1 MKKIKIFVIF
11 IIILIFNSKANS
23 QIEIRFKVGEEIIT
37 NIDVKN
43 EMNYLVF
50 LRPNLGKISENELI
64 KISENSIIRE
74 IIKKKEID
82 RLFTKTVNIEFIDEI
97 KNNLL
102 KFKSVN
108 NEEELKILL
117 NNNNIEYEEIIE
129 KMKYEGLWN
138 ELVFKKYNSFL
149 KTDKKKL
156 KEQLIKK
163 KTNEKSYQYN
173 LSELLFEIS
182 VDETFNNKYE
192 IIKEFIKVND
202 FKTAAVKYSIS
213 DTSNKGGQI
222 GWVKDTFLSED
233 LVELLSKI
241 EIGKTSKPIKTP
253 NGYLILK
260 INNKKEI
267 ENIINIEKELD
278 ELIKYERNNQLNQFS
293 LMYYKKLKQS
303 TIINEY

>member
-303 TIINEY
+303 TLINEY

>member
-82 RLFTKTVNIEFIDEI
+82 RLFTKTVNIGFIDEI

-241 EIGKTSKPIKTP
+241 EIGRTSKPIKTP

>member
-1 MKKIKIFVIF
+1 
-11 IIILIFNSKANS
+11 
-23 QIEIRFKVGEEIIT
+23 
-37 NIDVKN
+37 
-43 EMNYLVF
+43 
-50 LRPNLGKISENELI
+50 
-64 KISENSIIRE
+64 
-74 IIKKKEID
+74 
-82 RLFTKTVNIEFIDEI
+82 
-97 KNNLL
+97 
-102 KFKSVN
+102 
-108 NEEELKILL
+108 
-117 NNNNIEYEEIIE
+117 
-129 KMKYEGLWN
+129 MKYEGLWN

-241 EIGKTSKPIKTP
+241 EIGRTSKPIKTP

-303 TIINEY
+303 TLINEY

>member
-149 KTDKKKL
+149 KTYKKKL
-156 KEQLIKK
+156 KQQLIKK

-241 EIGKTSKPIKTP
+241 EIGRTSKPIKTP

-303 TIINEY
+303 TLINEY

>member
-1 MKKIKIFVIF
+1 M
-11 IIILIFNSKANS
+11 
-23 QIEIRFKVGEEIIT
+23 
-37 NIDVKN
+37 
-43 EMNYLVF
+43 
-50 LRPNLGKISENELI
+50 
-64 KISENSIIRE
+64 
-74 IIKKKEID
+74 
-82 RLFTKTVNIEFIDEI
+82 FTKTVNIEFIDEI

-102 KFKSVN
+102 KFKGVN
-108 NEEELKILL
+108 NEDELKILL
-117 NNNNIEYEEIIE
+117 NNNNIEYEKIIE

-241 EIGKTSKPIKTP
+241 EIGRTSKPIRTP

-260 INNKKEI
+260 VNNKKEI
-267 ENIINIEKELD
+267 ENIINIEKELN

>member
-241 EIGKTSKPIKTP
+241 EIGRTSKPIKTP

-303 TIINEY
+303 TLINEY

>member
-278 ELIKYERNNQLNQFS
+278 ELIK
-293 LMYYKKLKQS
+293 
-303 TIINEY
+303 

>member
-1 MKKIKIFVIF
+1 MKKINFFVIF

-163 KTNEKSYQYN
+163 KN
-173 LSELLFEIS
+173 
-182 VDETFNNKYE
+182 
-192 IIKEFIKVND
+192 
-202 FKTAAVKYSIS
+202 
-213 DTSNKGGQI
+213 
-222 GWVKDTFLSED
+222 
-233 LVELLSKI
+233 
-241 EIGKTSKPIKTP
+241 
-253 NGYLILK
+253 
-260 INNKKEI
+260 
-267 ENIINIEKELD
+267 
-278 ELIKYERNNQLNQFS
+278 
-293 LMYYKKLKQS
+293 
-303 TIINEY
+303 

>member
-23 QIEIRFKVGEEIIT
+23 QIEIKFKVGEEIIT

-43 EMNYLVF
+43 EKNYLVF

-97 KNNLL
+97 KKNLL
-102 KFKSVN
+102 KFKGVN
-108 NEEELKILL
+108 NEDELKILL
-117 NNNNIEYEEIIE
+117 NNNNIEYEKIIE

-241 EIGKTSKPIKTP
+241 EIGRTSKPIKTP

-267 ENIINIEKELD
+267 ENIINIEKELN

>member
-1 MKKIKIFVIF
+1 MKKINFFVIF

-241 EIGKTSKPIKTP
+241 EIGRTSKPIKTP

>member
-11 IIILIFNSKANS
+11 IIILLFNSKATS
-23 QIEIRFKVGEEIIT
+23 QIEIKFKVGEEIIT

-43 EMNYLVF
+43 EKNYLVF

-102 KFKSVN
+102 KFKGVN
-108 NEEELKILL
+108 NEDELKILL
-117 NNNNIEYEEIIE
+117 NNNNIEYEKIIE

-241 EIGKTSKPIKTP
+241 EIGRTSKPIRTP

-267 ENIINIEKELD
+267 ENIINIEKELN

>member
-1 MKKIKIFVIF
+1 MKKIKVFVIF

-23 QIEIRFKVGEEIIT
+23 QIEIKFKVGEEIIT

-74 IIKKKEID
+74 IIKRKEID

-102 KFKSVN
+102 KFKGVN
-108 NEEELKILL
+108 NEDELKILL
-117 NNNNIEYEEIIE
+117 NNNNIEYEKIIE

-156 KEQLIKK
+156 KEQLIQK

-192 IIKEFIKVND
+192 IIKEFIKIND

-233 LVELLSKI
+233 LVKLLSKI
-241 EIGKTSKPIKTP
+241 EIGRTSKPIKTP

>member
-11 IIILIFNSKANS
+11 IIILLFNSKATS
-23 QIEIRFKVGEEIIT
+23 QIEIKFKVGEEIIT

-43 EMNYLVF
+43 EKNYLVF

-102 KFKSVN
+102 KFKGVN
-108 NEEELKILL
+108 NEDELKILL
-117 NNNNIEYEEIIE
+117 NNNNIEYEKIIE

-241 EIGKTSKPIKTP
+241 EIGRTSKPIRTP

-260 INNKKEI
+260 VNNKKEI
-267 ENIINIEKELD
+267 ENIINIEKELN

>member
-23 QIEIRFKVGEEIIT
+23 QIEIKFKVGEEIIT
-37 NIDVKN
+37 NIDIKN

-102 KFKSVN
+102 KFKGVK
-108 NEEELKILL
+108 NEDELKILL

-156 KEQLIKK
+156 KEQLIQK

-192 IIKEFIKVND
+192 IIKEFIKAND

-241 EIGKTSKPIKTP
+241 EIGRTSKPIKTP

>member
-241 EIGKTSKPIKTP
+241 EIGRTSKPIKTP

>member
-23 QIEIRFKVGEEIIT
+23 QIEIKFKVGEEIIT

-43 EMNYLVF
+43 EKNYLVF

-102 KFKSVN
+102 KFKGVN
-108 NEEELKILL
+108 NEDELKILL
-117 NNNNIEYEEIIE
+117 NNNNIEYEKIIE

-241 EIGKTSKPIKTP
+241 EIGRTSKPIKTP

-267 ENIINIEKELD
+267 ENIINIEKELN

>member
-1 MKKIKIFVIF
+1 MKKIKVFVIF

-23 QIEIRFKVGEEIIT
+23 QIEIKFKVGEEIIT

-74 IIKKKEID
+74 IIKRKEID

-102 KFKSVN
+102 KFKGVN
-108 NEEELKILL
+108 NEDELKILL

-138 ELVFKKYNSFL
+138 ELVFKKNNSFL

-156 KEQLIKK
+156 KEQLIQK

-192 IIKEFIKVND
+192 IIKEFIKIND

-233 LVELLSKI
+233 LVKLLSKI
-241 EIGKTSKPIKTP
+241 EIGRTSKPIKTP

>member
-138 ELVFKKYNSFL
+138 
-149 KTDKKKL
+149 
-156 KEQLIKK
+156 
-163 KTNEKSYQYN
+163 
-173 LSELLFEIS
+173 
-182 VDETFNNKYE
+182 
-192 IIKEFIKVND
+192 
-202 FKTAAVKYSIS
+202 
-213 DTSNKGGQI
+213 
-222 GWVKDTFLSED
+222 
-233 LVELLSKI
+233 
-241 EIGKTSKPIKTP
+241 
-253 NGYLILK
+253 
-260 INNKKEI
+260 
-267 ENIINIEKELD
+267 
-278 ELIKYERNNQLNQFS
+278 
-293 LMYYKKLKQS
+293 
-303 TIINEY
+303 

>member
-23 QIEIRFKVGEEIIT
+23 QIEIKFKVGEEIIT

-43 EMNYLVF
+43 EKNYLVF

-102 KFKSVN
+102 KFKGVN
-108 NEEELKILL
+108 NEDELKILL
-117 NNNNIEYEEIIE
+117 NNNNIDYEKIIE

-241 EIGKTSKPIKTP
+241 EIGRTSKPIKTP

-267 ENIINIEKELD
+267 ENIINIEKELN

>member
-241 EIGKTSKPIKTP
+241 EIGRTSKPIRTP

-267 ENIINIEKELD
+267 ENIINIEKELN

>member
-23 QIEIRFKVGEEIIT
+23 QIEIKFKVGEEIIT

-43 EMNYLVF
+43 EKNYLVF

-102 KFKSVN
+102 KFKGVN
-108 NEEELKILL
+108 NEDELKILL
-117 NNNNIEYEEIIE
+117 NNNNIDYEKIIE

-163 KTNEKSYQYN
+163 KN
-173 LSELLFEIS
+173 
-182 VDETFNNKYE
+182 
-192 IIKEFIKVND
+192 
-202 FKTAAVKYSIS
+202 
-213 DTSNKGGQI
+213 
-222 GWVKDTFLSED
+222 
-233 LVELLSKI
+233 
-241 EIGKTSKPIKTP
+241 
-253 NGYLILK
+253 
-260 INNKKEI
+260 
-267 ENIINIEKELD
+267 
-278 ELIKYERNNQLNQFS
+278 
-293 LMYYKKLKQS
+293 
-303 TIINEY
+303 

>member
-1 MKKIKIFVIF
+1 MKKINFFVIF

-102 KFKSVN
+102 RFKSVN

-241 EIGKTSKPIKTP
+241 EIGRTSKPIKTP

>member
-1 MKKIKIFVIF
+1 MKKINFFVIF

-102 KFKSVN
+102 RFKSVN

-156 KEQLIKK
+156 KEQLIKNEPK
-163 KTNEKSYQYN
+163 RAKTN
-173 LSELLFEIS
+173 
-182 VDETFNNKYE
+182 
-192 IIKEFIKVND
+192 
-202 FKTAAVKYSIS
+202 
-213 DTSNKGGQI
+213 
-222 GWVKDTFLSED
+222 
-233 LVELLSKI
+233 
-241 EIGKTSKPIKTP
+241 
-253 NGYLILK
+253 
-260 INNKKEI
+260 
-267 ENIINIEKELD
+267 
-278 ELIKYERNNQLNQFS
+278 
-293 LMYYKKLKQS
+293 
-303 TIINEY
+303 

>member
-23 QIEIRFKVGEEIIT
+23 QIEIKFKVGEEIIT

-43 EMNYLVF
+43 EKNYLVF

-102 KFKSVN
+102 KFKGVN
-108 NEEELKILL
+108 NEDELKILL
-117 NNNNIEYEEIIE
+117 NNNNIEYEKIIE

-241 EIGKTSKPIKTP
+241 EIGRTSKPIRTP

-260 INNKKEI
+260 VNNKKEI
-267 ENIINIEKELD
+267 ENIINIEKELN

>member
-213 DTSNKGGQI
+213 DTSKKGGQI

-241 EIGKTSKPIKTP
+241 EIGRTSKPIKTP

>member
-23 QIEIRFKVGEEIIT
+23 QIEIKFKVGEEIIT

-43 EMNYLVF
+43 EKNYLVF

-102 KFKSVN
+102 KFKGVN
-108 NEEELKILL
+108 NEDELKILL
-117 NNNNIEYEEIIE
+117 NNNNIEYEKIIE

-241 EIGKTSKPIKTP
+241 EIGRTSKPIRTP

-267 ENIINIEKELD
+267 ENIINIEKELN

>member
-1 MKKIKIFVIF
+1 MKKINFFVIF

-102 KFKSVN
+102 RFKSVN

-163 KTNEKSYQYN
+163 KN
-173 LSELLFEIS
+173 
-182 VDETFNNKYE
+182 
-192 IIKEFIKVND
+192 
-202 FKTAAVKYSIS
+202 
-213 DTSNKGGQI
+213 
-222 GWVKDTFLSED
+222 
-233 LVELLSKI
+233 
-241 EIGKTSKPIKTP
+241 
-253 NGYLILK
+253 
-260 INNKKEI
+260 
-267 ENIINIEKELD
+267 
-278 ELIKYERNNQLNQFS
+278 
-293 LMYYKKLKQS
+293 
-303 TIINEY
+303 

>member
-1 MKKIKIFVIF
+1 MKKIKVFVIF

-23 QIEIRFKVGEEIIT
+23 QIEIKFKVGEEIIT

-74 IIKKKEID
+74 IIKRKEID

-102 KFKSVN
+102 KFKGVN
-108 NEEELKILL
+108 NEDELKILL

-156 KEQLIKK
+156 KEQLIQK

-192 IIKEFIKVND
+192 IIKEFIKIND

-233 LVELLSKI
+233 LVKLLSKI
-241 EIGKTSKPIKTP
+241 EIGRTSKPIKTP